1 MIEKDGG
8 QGGPAGHGVEELPLS
23 VKKSARLRKAITPSG
38 VWTRR
43 GFGRTVLA
51 RDRTIGS
58 VSGESMS
65 RTFFEKPLERKTGVN
80 PLGLRGFDHIEFYVD
95 RADQWRD
102 FFVGKYGMF
111 PRAYGDA
118 TTGLTGRR
126 AHVVGQGRV
135 NFVISEPQG
144 AGPEADFL
152 RHHLD
157 VHGCGVRDVAF
168 KVKDA
173 KAAYNEAQRRGANS
187 ARALF
192 EDATMAHA
200 AIAAYGDTIHS
211 FVERKAHGEFMPGFR
226 NVAGGIED
234 REINFAMIDHV
245 VANVESMDE
254 WVTYYEQVFGFD
266 LFMHFDINTGR
277 SALMSKVVSSTDGW
291 VKLPINEPSS
301 ANSQIQEFLDQY
313 RGAGVQHIALLT
325 PDITATIDEM
335 RRMGQEFLDVPETY
349 YDAAFDERVGKI
361 EEDKEQLKKLKILVD
376 RDNETGYLLQLFTKC
391 VFARPTLFFEII
403 QRRGRSVGF
412 GEGNF
417 RALFEAIEREQAR
430 RGTL

>member
-1 MIEKDGG
+1 
-8 QGGPAGHGVEELPLS
+8 
-23 VKKSARLRKAITPSG
+23 
-38 VWTRR
+38 
-43 GFGRTVLA
+43 
-51 RDRTIGS
+51 
-58 VSGESMS
+58 MS
-65 RTFFEKPLERKTGVN
+65 RTFFDRPVDRKTGVN
-80 PLGLRGFDHIEFYVD
+80 PLGLRGFDHIEFFVD
-95 RADQWRD
+95 SADQWRD
-102 FFVGKYGMF
+102 FFVHKYGMA

-118 TTGLTGRR
+118 ASGLPGRR

-135 NFVISEPQG
+135 NFVVTEPQG
-144 AGPEADFL
+144 EGPEADAV
-152 RHHLD
+152 RHHLE

-168 KVKDA
+168 KVRDA
-173 KAAYNEAQRRGANS
+173 ALAFSESQRRGATAVRGLYQDENV
-187 ARALF
+187 
-192 EDATMAHA
+192 AHG

-211 FVERKAHGEFMPGFR
+211 FVERRAHGEFMPGFR

-254 WVTYYEQVFGFD
+254 WVAYYEQVFGFD

-313 RGAGVQHIALLT
+313 HGAGVQHIALLT
-325 PDITATIDEM
+325 PDITATIEEM
-335 RRMGQEFLDVPETY
+335 RRMGQEFLEVPDSY
-349 YDAAFDERVGKI
+349 YDDTFAERVGPI
-361 EEDKEQLKKLKILVD
+361 EEDKETLRRLKILVD
-376 RDNETGYLLQLFTKC
+376 RDNESGYLLQLFTKC
-391 VFARPTLFFEII
+391 VFARPTLFFEVI
-403 QRRGRSVGF
+403 QRRGRSMGF

-430 RGTL
+430 RGSL

>member
-1 MIEKDGG
+1 
-8 QGGPAGHGVEELPLS
+8 
-23 VKKSARLRKAITPSG
+23 
-38 VWTRR
+38 
-43 GFGRTVLA
+43 
-51 RDRTIGS
+51 
-58 VSGESMS
+58 MS
-65 RTFFEKPLERKTGVN
+65 RTFFEKPVERKTGIN

-102 FFVGKYGMF
+102 FFVQKYGMS
-111 PRAYGDA
+111 PRAYGDNS
-118 TTGLTGRR
+118 TGLAGRR

-135 NFVISEPQG
+135 NFVVSEPQG

-152 RHHLD
+152 RTHLEK
-157 VHGCGVRDVAF
+157 HGCGVRDVAF

-173 KAAYNEAQRRGANS
+173 KLAFAESQRRGAN
-187 ARALF
+187 AVRGIH
-192 EDATMAHA
+192 EDANIVHA

-211 FVERKAHGEFMPGFR
+211 LVERRGRGEFLPGFV
-226 NVAGGIED
+226 NVPGGIDD

-245 VANVESMDE
+245 VANVERMDE

-313 RGAGVQHIALLT
+313 SGAGVQHIALLT
-325 PDITATIDEM
+325 PDITATIEEM
-335 RRMGQEFLDVPETY
+335 RKMGQEFLDVPDSY
-349 YDAAFDERVGKI
+349 YDGNFDERVGKI
-361 EEDKEQLKKLKILVD
+361 QEDKQALKKLKILVD
-376 RDNETGYLLQLFTKC
+376 RDNEDGYLLQLFTKC
-391 VFARPTLFFEII
+391 VFARPTLFFEVI
-403 QRRGRSVGF
+403 QRRGRSIGF